1 LVVTF
6 YPRVNVDVDTG
17 QCSHNVNIFVT
28 LRYICYVNY
37 SRCDQN
43 IRFVDNC

>member
-17 QCSHNVNIFVT
+17 QKDNVHVT
-28 LRYICYVNY
+28 
-37 SRCDQN
+37 
-43 IRFVDNC
+43 